1 MLPCLPG
8 FHPQLIGL
16 LLQALRL
23 PLHRGLLLLGC
34 GQEALLLLICS
45 LESLELLRQ
54 PRMSIWIMPAGS
66 PAWYKEVR
74 DFSCI
79 SYLQA

>member
-1 MLPCLPG
+1 MVGAELVDPADGRTKAP
-8 FHPQLIGL
+8 
-16 LLQALRL
+16 ALRNKVVDEAFT
-23 PLHRGLLLLGC
+23 RGLLLLGC

-66 PAWYKEVR
+66 PAWY
-74 DFSCI
+74 
-79 SYLQA
+79 